1 MQRPEAMVYSGAS
14 MRPVSSWGRL
24 GAEPHDVVELTDR
37 TAVAAAVAGRSGIA
51 HGLGR
56 SYGDACLNPNGLLW
70 STAGLD
76 RLISFDE
83 TTGRLVCESGVV
95 LRDISRLM
103 IPRGWNLP
111 VVPGTQFVT
120 VGGAIANDVHGKN
133 HHVVGTFGEHVRR
146 LKLVRT
152 SGETIDCGPAE
163 RPDLFRATIGGLG
176 LTGLITEVEL
186 QLRACSGPWLEAET
200 VPFSGLSSFF
210 ALSDES
216 EATWEHTVSW
226 IDCTSGSALRGLFMR
241 ARPAEGRRGGR
252 WRDRMRRVPLTPPVS
267 LVNSLSLKPFNAL
280 YYALGKRKTGV
291 QIAPYE
297 PFLFPLDSVLEWNRL
312 YGPKGFYQY
321 QSVVPRAEAFEATR
335 DMLAA
340 IAQSGEGSFLAVLKT
355 FADRPAAGLLSFP
368 REGVTLALD
377 FRVSAALPALFAR
390 LDDIVRAAG
399 GRLYPAKDARMPR
412 ELYQAGYPNLAAFTV
427 LRDPGMSSGMS
438 RRLMGF

>member
-1 MQRPEAMVYSGAS
+1 MG
-14 MRPVSSWGRL
+14 W
-24 GAEPHDVVELTDR
+24 
-37 TAVAAAVAGRSGIA
+37 AAATAMPASIR
-51 HGLGR
+51 
-56 SYGDACLNPNGLLW
+56 NGLLW
-70 STAGLD
+70 RTAGLD

-83 TTGRLVCESGVV
+83 ATGRLVCEAGVV

-152 SGETIDCGPAE
+152 DGETIECGPDE
-163 RPDLFRATIGGLG
+163 RADLFRATIGGLG
-176 LTGLITEVEL
+176 LTGLIVEVEL
-186 QLRACSGPWLEAET
+186 QLRASSGPWLEAET
-200 VPFSGLSSFF
+200 VPFAGLSTFF
-210 ALSDES
+210 SLSDES
-216 EATWEHTVSW
+216 EAAWEHTVSW

-241 ARPAEGRRGGR
+241 ARPAEGRSGRR
-252 WRDRMRRVPLTPPVS
+252 WRDRLRRVPLTPPVS

-280 YYALGKRKTGV
+280 YYELGKRKTGV
-291 QIAPYE
+291 QVVHYE

-355 FADRPAAGLLSFP
+355 FADRPAGGPA
-368 REGVTLALD
+368 E
-377 FRVSAALPALFAR
+377 LPARGRDARAR
-390 LDDIVRAAG
+390 LPRRPRAAG
-399 GRLYPAKDARMPR
+399 AVRRASTTSCAPPAAASIRPRMR
-412 ELYQAGYPNLAAFTV
+412 ACRA
-427 LRDPGMSSGMS
+427 SSTRPAPPTLPPS
-438 RRLMGF
+438 RRCAIRA